1 MKYGRFLSLTPP
13 YMEATSS
20 YAFLP
25 YFHLYLVYDETRI
38 DLSQYLAHIYRM
50 CKTSFMCVGNCA
62 LSKIIADGN
71 LLY

>member
-38 DLSQYLAHIYRM
+38 DLSQYLPHIYRM
-50 CKTSFMCVGNCA
+50 
-62 LSKIIADGN
+62 
-71 LLY
+71 